1 MSTIN
6 THTHTVSFVDGQVW
20 MYSIQNT
27 VSTRN
32 GPSPRTVIEKT
43 LCSLPAAARGY
54 AAPCHVDCVEI
65 GVECLIWFSLRP
77 ARAPS
82 GVGRGGRLNN

>member
-32 GPSPRTVIEKT
+32 GPSLRTVIDKT
-43 LCSLPAAARGY
+43 LCSLQP
-54 AAPCHVDCVEI
+54 VDMLLRVM
-65 GVECLIWFSLRP
+65 LIVWKSVSS
-77 ARAPS
+77 A
-82 GVGRGGRLNN
+82 

>member
-6 THTHTVSFVDGQVW
+6 THTHTVPFVDGQVW

-32 GPSPRTVIEKT
+32 GPSHRAVIDKT
-43 LCSLPAAARGY
+43 LCSLQQP
-54 AAPCHVDCVEI
+54 VDMLLRVM
-65 GVECLIWFSLRP
+65 LIVWKSVSS
-77 ARAPS
+77 A
-82 GVGRGGRLNN
+82 